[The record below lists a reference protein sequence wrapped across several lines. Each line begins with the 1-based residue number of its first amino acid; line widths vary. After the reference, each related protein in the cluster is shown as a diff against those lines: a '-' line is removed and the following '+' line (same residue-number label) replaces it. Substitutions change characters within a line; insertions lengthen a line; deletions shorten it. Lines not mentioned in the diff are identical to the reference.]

1 MNGNI
6 YKVNHGRKCFSVEE
20 WKIFLAYKVI
30 VVAGD
35 YEVKRLKEM
44 KFGDYFCLNH
54 GNIIGGQGFQLI
66 GKIIDV
72 DAVEC
77 PVKSGWWQRNYEPI
91 IKPIAGKEIYTG
103 SSKKGWTPAG
113 LGGHGE
119 GTIFKVPENEKSDFE
134 KEILIPHF
142 GITLSQLF

>member
-1 MNGNI
+1 MTGNI
-6 YKVNHGRKCFSVEE
+6 YKVNHGRNCFTADE
-20 WKIFLAYKVI
+20 WRTFLIYKVI
-30 VVAGD
+30 VVAGN
-35 YEVKRLKEM
+35 YEETRLKEM

-66 GKIIDV
+66 GRIIDV
-72 DAVEC
+72 DSVKC
-77 PVKSGWWQRNYEPI
+77 PIKAGWWQRSYEPI

-103 SSKKGWTPAG
+103 SSKKKWTPSG

-119 GTIFKVPENEKSDFE
+119 GTIFKVPKNEESDFE